1 MRVLLGVGRR
11 QTGRL
16 PEVAEHCAELGR
28 LSTRQHAL
36 GSRLHGEGE
45 REREREGRER
55 GESLYVGCAYRRC
68 GSDSRKR
75 SAKKVADRRKDV
87 P

>member
-1 MRVLLGVGRR
+1 MGRR

-45 REREREGRER
+45 RERERGEREER
-55 GESLYVGCAYRRC
+55 ACMLAAHIAGAVATAESGLQRR
-68 GSDSRKR
+68 
-75 SAKKVADRRKDV
+75 
-87 P
+87 